1 MHHPK
6 WRGWRGGYLQGS
18 VGHCAGSKPCK
29 CRYPKEVCNSPAPPN
44 PKPIPRVP
52 LQTRPPR
59 PQRPAARVPPPQDL
73 DPLAGPLWGKSCE
86 GLGRHLLGKIETTPC
101 GYEGRGTTYFWASPL
116 YWGGSSFDSC
126 EPPSKLLAQRGMGQL
141 VIFRHL
147 VSLPMSRLKY
157 RS

>member
-1 MHHPK
+1 MGSSLAQDILMHHPK

-59 PQRPAARVPPPQDL
+59 PQRQAARVPPPQDL

-116 YWGGSSFDSC
+116 YWGGVPLTHVSHRQNC
-126 EPPSKLLAQRGMGQL
+126 LPRGAWDN
-141 VIFRHL
+141 
-147 VSLPMSRLKY
+147 
-157 RS
+157 